1 MVIALNWNSMQ
12 KLFSV
17 LENEGYLINTMNSDM
32 ERLVSILKNKDNLKQ
47 ISKKKHEI
55 FTTFI
60 QTSSTYISTEEIYIY
75 RTLTISLTISM
86 PNY

>member
-1 MVIALNWNSMQ
+1 MVIAPNWNSMQ

-47 ISKKKHEI
+47 NSKKTWNIYH
-55 FTTFI
+55 FHPNFV
-60 QTSSTYISTEEIYIY
+60 YIYLYRRDIYIG
-75 RTLTISLTISM
+75 I
-86 PNY
+86 

>member
-1 MVIALNWNSMQ
+1 MVIAPNWNSMQ

-47 ISKKKHEI
+47 NSKKNMKYLPL
-55 FTTFI
+55 
-60 QTSSTYISTEEIYIY
+60 SSKLRLHISLQKRYIY
-75 RTLTISLTISM
+75 RNLTISFTISM

>member
-12 KLFSV
+12 LLFSV

-47 ISKKKHEI
+47 NSKK
-55 FTTFI
+55 T
-60 QTSSTYISTEEIYIY
+60 
-75 RTLTISLTISM
+75 
-86 PNY
+86 